1 MAELGVVTKAL
12 LAIARDTSDDR
23 VLATRIC
30 RACVEG
36 LDVDGA
42 AISLLTAR
50 TARQTLAAT
59 DETAELLED
68 LQFTLNEGA
77 CMEAARTG
85 NPVLVAD
92 LRQSSSHVARWPMF
106 AAAVLERS
114 AVRAVFA
121 LPLQWGAVNLGVL
134 DLYRRQP
141 GALNS
146 EQRQDALTTAETAA
160 LMMLGLRTEPE
171 GHCGWLDPAVA
182 HRAEIHQAAG
192 MVSCNSTSAQR
203 GRWRGCG
210 PTRSCTTGCSS
221 RSPTTSSPADSCS
234 PRTWSNDETAG
245 GVGIMSRADSGRLH
259 SNGEE
264 LISRAF
270 VTLADTLVDEYDV
283 IELLNRLADFAV
295 QLLPAD
301 AAGIVLGDARRELR
315 AVAAS
320 DEAAH
325 VMELLQLQADEGPCL
340 DCFQTGAPVSVADLT
355 EAAGRWPTFV
365 AAVE

>member
-1 MAELGVVTKAL
+1 MADLGVVTKAL

-23 VLATRIC
+23 VLATQIC

-114 AVRAVFA
+114 AVRALFA

-134 DLYRRQP
+134 DLYRRKP
-141 GALNS
+141 GALD
-146 EQRQDALTTAETAA
+146 DAQLRDAIAAADAAA
-160 LMMLGLRTEPE
+160 LMMLGLRTDPHH
-171 GHCGWLDPAVA
+171 GGAAWLDHAVA
-182 HRAEIHQAAG
+182 YRAEVHQATG
-192 MVSCNSTSAQR
+192 MVSVQLDV
-203 GRWRGCG
+203 
-210 PTRSCTTGCSS
+210 
-221 RSPTTSSPADSCS
+221 PADEALA
-234 PRTWSNDETAG
+234 RL
-245 GVGIMSRADSGRLH
+245 RAHAFLH
-259 SNGEE
+259 
-264 LISRAF
+264 
-270 VTLADTLVDEYDV
+270 D
-283 IELLNRLADFAV
+283 
-295 QLLPAD
+295 QLLID
-301 AAGIVLGDARRELR
+301 VARDVVSRRLTFTE
-315 AVAAS
+315 
-320 DEAAH
+320 D
-325 VMELLQLQADEGPCL
+325 L
-340 DCFQTGAPVSVADLT
+340 D
-355 EAAGRWPTFV
+355 
-365 AAVE
+365 